1 MNELE
6 TLFSN
11 GYSYINIIKSVF
23 PNKDIRDA
31 SKDAITDLNKL
42 SIELKLAKIL
52 FIFIIASLFIIIWF
66 LRMNKD
72 LFQVLKA
79 TRDSLKGQLD
89 PESQRYLDRMILER
103 ELDGKLALF
112 A

>member
-1 MNELE
+1 
-6 TLFSN
+6 
-11 GYSYINIIKSVF
+11 
-23 PNKDIRDA
+23 
-31 SKDAITDLNKL
+31 
-42 SIELKLAKIL
+42 
-52 FIFIIASLFIIIWF
+52 
-66 LRMNKD
+66 MNKD

-103 ELDGKLALF
+103 ELDGELALF